1 MPLPKKSSGGGISN
15 CEKLHFVINASA
27 SPEGGE
33 RPNEALAL
41 LRAESLAD
49 WLMSEF
55 GVGRESVEI
64 GFAGVGWDELRDLV
78 LKSGMEYSSEVADI
92 IENVPVF
99 IFKGKEI
106 VDSRRKRL
114 MDLGMGNPYR
124 YMLEHIFPL
133 VRNSKASVRC
143 ISVADTTAT
152 VDTTATS
159 DTTVADSESENHDE
173 APVEA
178 PTETPVENPA
188 QTPADTQIETH
199 ATTPADTLS
208 YHPQLKVKTNAVGLS
223 MMMANAGI
231 EVDVHPKL
239 SVNIPVYYS
248 GINYFT
254 STVKFRFLGFQPE
267 LRYWPGPKR
276 RLYAGLHLGVA
287 YYNFAWGKDWRYQDK
302 GGKTPTWGGGLGV
315 GYRLP
320 MDKEER
326 WNVEFTIGAGL
337 YDLNYDR
344 FYNVPNGALES
355 SNRKL
360 FIGLDN
366 VAISFSYS
374 FDMRKKGG
382 EK

>member
-1 MPLPKKSSGGGISN
+1 MRKILGLFGLFSILMFLPVSLRSQEREDSLCIYFQVNKFEIDTSFNDNGSRMNAFAEKIKWGGVSN

-188 QTPADTQIETH
+188 QTPAE
-199 ATTPADTLS
+199 P
-208 YHPQLKVKTNAVGLS
+208 
-223 MMMANAGI
+223 
-231 EVDVHPKL
+231 
-239 SVNIPVYYS
+239 
-248 GINYFT
+248 
-254 STVKFRFLGFQPE
+254 R
-267 LRYWPGPKR
+267 
-276 RLYAGLHLGVA
+276 
-287 YYNFAWGKDWRYQDK
+287 
-302 GGKTPTWGGGLGV
+302 
-315 GYRLP
+315 
-320 MDKEER
+320 
-326 WNVEFTIGAGL
+326 
-337 YDLNYDR
+337 
-344 FYNVPNGALES
+344 
-355 SNRKL
+355 
-360 FIGLDN
+360 
-366 VAISFSYS
+366 
-374 FDMRKKGG
+374 
-382 EK
+382 